1 MSNLRKVPAK
11 KSFLKAVPIVSL
23 LSVLGFSAP
32 AQATTFELGVV
43 SSSSSSDVGNSVKGW
58 FADAYTFT
66 VAAGTEVTLS
76 SLFSNIF
83 GQGAPGISNLWATLY
98 KSPGIYTQSGTG
110 SFSTGAD
117 GSTTKQVAL
126 NTGLLAAGTYGL
138 FVQGLVAPAGTAS
151 YTGNI
156 AFDYDAAGA
165 GGGAVTPVPE
175 PETWAMLML
184 GLAGMGFVAR
194 RRLNGSQAPVD
205 SHLA

>member
-1 MSNLRKVPAK
+1 MSKKAFFKVA
-11 KSFLKAVPIVSL
+11 PIVAL
-23 LSVLGFSAP
+23 LSAIGFGAP

-43 SSSSSSDVGNSVKGW
+43 SSSSSVDVGNSVQGW
-58 FADAYTFT
+58 FADAYSFT
-66 VAAGTEVTLS
+66 VAAGSQVTLS

-83 GQGAPGISNLWATLY
+83 TADAPGISNLWTTLY
-98 KSPGIYTQSGTG
+98 KSPGEFSQFGIGAVSTG
-110 SFSTGAD
+110 SD
-117 GSTTKQVAL
+117 GSSVKTATL
-126 NTGLLAAGTYGL
+126 NTGILSAGTYGL
-138 FVQGLVAPAGTAS
+138 YVQGLVSPTGTAS

-156 AFDYDAAGA
+156 AFDVGGGAGA

-194 RRLNGSQAPVD
+194 RRLNGSQTPAD